1 MKKTIYLMAPSNFF
15 TGGPLSTHQLASI
28 LNKYSKYDVKIF
40 YSPKVKINPVHNEF
54 KKFKLSHTF
63 NIIDSEKNFLVI
75 PEHYPALNQAL
86 QFKKIKKVIHWLSV
100 DNYINS
106 KFRHENT
113 RIIRALIKI
122 PYFLI
127 YLFNKITFFYFGIL
141 TLKDYLKI
149 YYNFFNFNSFKELKQ
164 GKIHIAQSTYALN
177 YVKSKL
183 INAKLTLIEDH
194 QREIYKKIYKKNIN
208 LIPKLKENIISYNAT
223 KSNEF
228 IFSIINYDKNI
239 KFIPIRGL
247 TAIQMSNLLMR
258 SKAYLDFGYHPGKD
272 RAPREAVLFGNCVI
286 TNLKGS
292 ALFYNDV
299 CIGKDFKFYE
309 SYNNLHKINKLILSI
324 LNDYPKYFKK
334 MNKYKKKILNE
345 NKVEIKQVKNF
356 LQLLNSTS

>member
-40 YSPKVKINPVHNEF
+40 YSPKTKINPVHKEF
-54 KKFKLSHTF
+54 KEFKLSHTF
-63 NIIDSEKNFLVI
+63 DIIDNKKNFLII
-75 PEHYPALNQAL
+75 PEHYSSLVEALR
-86 QFKKIKKVIHWLSV
+86 FKKIKKIIYWLSV

-106 KFRHENT
+106 KFRHENSK
-113 RIIRALIKI
+113 IIRAFIKI

-149 YYNFFNFNSFKELKQ
+149 YYNFFNFKYFKELKQ
-164 GKIHIAQSTYALN
+164 CKIHIAQSSYALN
-177 YVKSKL
+177 YVKNKL
-183 INAKLTLIEDH
+183 INAKVILIEDQ
-194 QREIYKKIYKKNIN
+194 QRELYKKIYKKKIK
-208 LIPKLKENIISYNAT
+208 LIPKLKENIVSYNAT

-239 KFIPIRGL
+239 KFVPIRGL
-247 TAIQMSNLLMR
+247 TAVQMTNLLIK
-258 SKAYLDFGYHPGKD
+258 SKIYLDFGYHPGKD

-299 CIGKDFKFYE
+299 CISKDFKFYE
-309 SYNNLHKINKLILSI
+309 SHRNLININKLIYSVFY
-324 LNDYPKYFKK
+324 NYPRYFMK
-334 MNKYKKKILNE
+334 MNKYKNKILNE
-345 NKVEIKQVKNF
+345 NNVEIKQVKKF
-356 LQLLNSTS
+356 LQLLNFI

>member
-1 MKKTIYLMAPSNFF
+1 MKRTIYLMAPSNFF

-40 YSPKVKINPVHNEF
+40 YGPKVKKSPVHNEF

-63 NIIDSEKNFLVI
+63 DIIDSKKNFLII
-75 PEHYPALNQAL
+75 PEHYPSLDEALK
-86 QFKKIKKVIHWLSV
+86 FKKIKKIIYWLSV

-106 KFRHENT
+106 KFRHQYNRLT
-113 RIIRALIKI
+113 RAFIKI

-141 TLKDYLKI
+141 TLKDYLKV

-164 GKIHIAQSTYALN
+164 GKIHIAQSSYASN
-177 YVKSKL
+177 YVKNKL
-183 INAKLTLIEDH
+183 INAKLILIEDQ
-194 QREIYKKIYKKNIN
+194 QRELYKKIYNKNVK
-208 LIPKLKENIISYNAT
+208 LIPKLKENIVSYNAT

-239 KFIPIRGL
+239 KFVPIRGL
-247 TAIQMSNLLMR
+247 TAIQMTNLLMR
-258 SKAYLDFGYHPGKD
+258 SKVYLDFGYHPGKD

-292 ALFYNDV
+292 AFFYNDV
-299 CIGKDFKFYE
+299 TISKDFKFYE
-309 SYNNLHKINKLILSI
+309 SHKNLIKINKLIYSI
-324 LNDYPKYFKK
+324 LYNYPRYFKK

-345 NKVEIKQVKNF
+345 NNVEIKQVKKF
-356 LQLLNSTS
+356 LKLINSV